1 MKKNQYILFLI
12 LPILLSACNCI
23 VGEGDT
29 VSEQREVSGFERIS
43 LSIDAKVIL
52 KQEEDFSL
60 RVDAQSN
67 IIEILETR
75 VQGDVLNIG
84 YGFNCVMDAS
94 DITVY
99 LSMPE
104 LKGVDLSGSGE
115 VICMQGFDVSDL
127 DLSISGS
134 GEILMELNAGE
145 IRSRV
150 SGSGEIDI
158 AGKAKKLD
166 ISISGSG
173 SVYAYNL
180 RTPDV
185 NVNIIGSGDA
195 RVYPTESL
203 YAGISGS
210 GSVYYKG
217 EPRVD
222 SDVTGSGQVKKRN

>member
-1 MKKNQYILFLI
+1 MV
-12 LPILLSACNCI
+12 SCDCI
-23 VGEGDT
+23 TGEGDT
-29 VSEQREVSGFERIS
+29 VSEQREVSGFDRIS

-52 KQEEDFSL
+52 KQEEDFSM
-60 RVDAQSN
+60 RVDAQVN
-67 IIEILETR
+67 ILEILETR
-75 VQGDVLNIG
+75 VQGDVLSIG

-94 DITVY
+94 DITIY

-127 DLSISGS
+127 ELSISGS
-134 GEILMELNAGE
+134 GEILMELNADE
-145 IRSRV
+145 IHSDV

-166 ISISGSG
+166 VSISGSG
-173 SVYAYNL
+173 TVYAYNL
-180 RTPDV
+180 KTPDV
-185 NVNIIGSGDA
+185 KVNIIGSGGA
-195 RVYPTESL
+195 RVFPTVSL

-222 SDVTGSGQVKKRN
+222 SDITGSGRVKKRN